1 MEQEGRA
8 ADLVP
13 PDEQTAYQRDFH
25 DLVAHYDFAAL
36 AANVTADPDAAAS
49 LLGLDTDRSTLRT
62 GLVDTKDAALQ
73 LEYAALHPPAAVAAP
88 DSVADATNGG
98 TTITDAMRQESD

>member
-25 DLVAHYDFAAL
+25 DLVALYDFAAL
-36 AANVTADPDAAAS
+36 AANVTADPDAAATVF
-49 LLGLDTDRSTLRT
+49 GLDPDRSTSKT
-62 GLVDTKDAALQ
+62 GLADTMSAALQ
-73 LEYAALHPPAAVAAP
+73 LEYAALNPHAAAAAP
-88 DSVADATNGG
+88 GFVADATNGG
-98 TTITDAMRQESD
+98 PMITPDEMRKE